1 MAQTKKKAIKK
12 KAATKKVVKKTTP
25 RKRKKV
31 ENESMLVRIV
41 KFLFPKKSVK
51 ENILQYIVRQFLMP
65 DSSGRPSLTVTI
77 LVFVMAI
84 VAVVCF
90 VEIQLAQTIVT
101 KVSKLGEKTTA
112 PLGFSDNFLYL
123 VIGLS
128 IVITGWYRSR
138 QNKINS
144 NEPGETPAGVL
155 GAVKQY
161 VQTAA
166 KRIIK

>member
-1 MAQTKKKAIKK
+1 MATSKKK
-12 KAATKKVVKKTTP
+12 TVKKTAVKKGTIKS
-25 RKRKKV
+25 KRKKV
-31 ENESMLVRIV
+31 PKQGKFM
-41 KFLFPKKSVK
+41 KFLKNMFPKKTVY
-51 ENILQYIVRQFLMP
+51 ENIFQYIIRQFLMP

-144 NEPGETPAGVL
+144 NEPGKTPAGVL

-161 VQTAA
+161 IQMAA
-166 KRIIK
+166 KKVIK